1 MSKLPPHTFRR
12 NATIYARLKVPKRFQ
27 EQVGKQAFVA
37 SLQTD
42 SPAIAA
48 RLVRPFIAR
57 WKHRLAQLEA
67 EDIVEREAALW
78 RENLELMSDEDP
90 LQREALEG
98 VMVDAVISKVDS
110 GGLSE
115 TQAKAVIK
123 GATGDTDDLV
133 SSHIEDYI
141 SAMDLSERNQNDYR
155 RVLKEIA
162 KEKPLVSQWTRKVAV
177 EYAVDLCNKHPQ
189 STVSKYLAAPRGLW
203 GYLYDR
209 EMVEGNP
216 WRGIKLPKKD
226 ALKNADK
233 RPFSDD
239 EAALV
244 LSQCP
249 DNIKPLVSFLA
260 ASGVRISEALG
271 LTTDDVTV
279 DGDFVW
285 IDIKEGKTD
294 NSPRKI
300 PVLGSWTFPLTNE
313 PEMASDRVRNLVKRR
328 VGLSD
333 PAISAAH
340 SWRHR
345 ASTKAFEAGHP
356 ETEIAAFLGHGH
368 TNISRARY
376 GKNAINIEAQKAIAR
391 SVAAGVS

>member
-1 MSKLPPHTFRR
+1 MPKLPPYTFRR
-12 NATIYARLKVPKRFQ
+12 NSTIYARLKVPKKFQ
-27 EQVGKQAFVA
+27 DVVGLQAFVA

-42 SPAIAA
+42 SPSEAA
-48 RLVRPFIAR
+48 RLVRPYIAR
-57 WKHRLAQLEA
+57 WKHRLAQLQS
-67 EDIVEREAALW
+67 EDVVEREAALW
-78 RENLELMSDEDP
+78 RENLELMGEENSD
-90 LQREALEG
+90 QREALEDAMVDHIRAKAESG
-98 VMVDAVISKVDS
+98 VM
-110 GGLSE
+110 SE
-115 TQAKAVIK
+115 AQAKAVMLTV
-123 GATGDTDDLV
+123 TGNTDDAI
-133 SSHIEDYI
+133 SNHIENFI
-141 SAMDLSERNQNDYR
+141 AAQDLSERNQNDYR

-162 KEKPLVSQWTRKVAV
+162 KEKPLVSQWTRKAAV
-177 EYAVDLCNKHPQ
+177 EYAIDLCEKHPQ
-189 STVSKYLAAPRGLW
+189 STVNKYLAAPRGLW

-209 EMVEGNP
+209 AMVEGNP
-216 WRGIKLPKKD
+216 WRRIKLPKKD
-226 ALKNADK
+226 ALKNVDK

-249 DNIKPLVSFLA
+249 ENIKPLVTFLA

-271 LTTDDVTV
+271 LTAEDVTV

-285 IDIKEGKTD
+285 VDIKEGKTD

-300 PVLGSWTFPLTNE
+300 PVFGSWTFPLTDE
-313 PEMASDRVRNLVKRR
+313 PDMAPDRVRNLVKRK

-368 TNISRARY
+368 RDIARARY
-376 GKNAINIEAQKAIAR
+376 GKTALNEVAQKAIAR
-391 SVAAGVS
+391 SVAEGIQ